1 MFCFDIYLDAPGVHI
16 IGNPLMRGGGI
27 FLEIGHFTRLI
38 WPSKESWRPIH
49 GCKIMFLE
57 ATAALQGLLSAL
69 RINGRGN
76 LRIHVD
82 NASVVQVYKLFMCV

>member
-1 MFCFDIYLDAPGVHI
+1 MVCVDIYPDGVHI
-16 IGNPLMRGGGI
+16 TGNPLMHGGGV
-27 FLEIGHFTRLI
+27 FLEIGLFTRLI
-38 WPSKESWRPIH
+38 WPFRESRRPIH
-49 GCKIMFLE
+49 GFKIMFSE

-82 NASVVQVYKLFMCV
+82 NASVVQVYKLSMYV